1 MSSVPL
7 LPSSALLRTWSVLGR
22 LLLLGF
28 GLALL
33 MGARAEASSGPDVSN
48 YQHPNDAPINWTQ
61 VRNAG
66 HIFAYVKATEG
77 PSSAGGYY
85 TNPYFASDW
94 AGIGAAPMYR
104 GAYHFARPQYP
115 LSSAVL
121 QARYFVSVT
130 GSMHGYGDLPPVLD
144 LESTGGLPPADLASW
159 TQSWLSEVERLTAR
173 RPIIYTGYYFWNDN
187 VQSTAFGGY
196 RLWMARYT
204 SAPSPHPLPS
214 SWPTW
219 TFWQYT
225 SSASVPGIVG
235 NVDMNTFC
243 CPDAN
248 LTALADGSNANPAAG
263 NPFGTLDGATRL
275 PGAISVAGW
284 TLDPD
289 TTAPL
294 KVHVYVDGN
303 IAGVLDANTSRPDV
317 NGVFP
322 GWGSNHGYAGVV
334 PVTGPGAHNVCVYA
348 INAATGAAN
357 TQLGCTTVVGT
368 PVGNLDAVT
377 STRSNQLTAA
387 GWAIDP
393 DTDAPVQVHVYVDGK
408 GMAFATADQPRA
420 DLTAAFATTSA
431 AHGYQIDVGGLSA
444 GVHTACAYAINVGS
458 GAGNREIG
466 CKAVSV
472 MASDPVGNLDLAS
485 GGAGGVR
492 VAGWTVDPDASASI
506 DVHVYVDGVRSIF
519 PTDIARPDVAGA
531 FPGLGIQHGFDRFI
545 GGLAPGAHQAC
556 AYGINTG
563 PGTNA
568 LVGCRSFTVPTGSP
582 LGSLDDVT
590 ARPSTLTVAGW
601 ALDPDV
607 KDPIAVHVYIDGK
620 KAGETVASLA
630 RPDVANAFPVFGV
643 PHGYQATFG
652 GIGGGPHTVCAYGIN
667 VGAGTNAL
675 AGCRVVT
682 SSGVPFGS
690 LDAVTSASSG
700 TKVTVAGWAI
710 DPDTTAPVAIHVY
723 VDGVGAAILTANG
736 ARPDVA
742 AAFPPYGPGHGY
754 GASIAGLAPG
764 PHRVCAFAINVGSGA
779 VNPELGCAT
788 I

>member
-1 MSSVPL
+1 MSSASL

-28 GLALL
+28 GLVLVMA
-33 MGARAEASSGPDVSN
+33 ARAEATSGPDVSN
-48 YQHPNDAPINWTQ
+48 YQHPNGAPINWTQ

-187 VQSTAFGGY
+187 VKSTAFGGY

-204 SAPSPHPLPS
+204 SASSPHPLPS

-263 NPFGTLDGATRL
+263 NPFGNVDAAVRI
-275 PGAISVAGW
+275 PGGVSVTGW

-289 TTAPL
+289 TTSPL
-294 KVHVYVDGN
+294 SVHVYVDGK
-303 IAGVLDANTSRPDV
+303 IAGALAADAPRPDV
-317 NGVFP
+317 SGTYP
-322 GWGSNHGYAGVV
+322 GWGTNHGFAGSV
-334 PVTGPGAHNVCVYA
+334 PVGPGDHTVCVYA
-348 INAATGAAN
+348 INAGTGAAN
-357 TQLGCTTVVGT
+357 TQLGCQSVVGT
-368 PVGNLDAVT
+368 PVGSLDTVT
-377 STRSNQLTAA
+377 STRSNVLTVA

-393 DTDAPVQVHVYVDGK
+393 DTDAPIQVHVYVDGK
-408 GMAFATADQPRA
+408 G
-420 DLTAAFATTSA
+420 AAFAMADRSRPDLSSAFVGAGA
-431 AHGYQIDVGGLSA
+431 AHGYEIDVGGLSA
-444 GVHTACAYAINVGS
+444 GTHTACTYAINVGS
-458 GAGNREIG
+458 GAGNRELG
-466 CKAVSV
+466 CKAVTV
-472 MASDPVGNLDLAS
+472 MASDPVGSLDLAA

-492 VAGWTVDPDASASI
+492 VSGWTVDPDSPASI
-506 DVHVYVDGVRSIF
+506 DVHVYVDGVRSII
-519 PTDIARPDVAGA
+519 PTDVARPDVAA
-531 FPGLGIQHGFDRFI
+531 VFPTHGSRHGFDRFI
-545 GGLAPGAHQAC
+545 GGLGAGPHQVC

-568 LVGCRSFTVPTGSP
+568 LVGCRTFTVPAGSP
-582 LGSLDDVT
+582 LGRLDDAV
-590 ARPSTLTVAGW
+590 AGPSTIAIAGW
-601 ALDPDV
+601 VIDPDV
-607 KDPIAVHVYIDGK
+607 TDPIAVHVYIDGK
-620 KAGETVASLA
+620 KVGETTAALD
-630 RPDVANAFPVFGV
+630 RPDVAGAYPVFGWG
-643 PHGYQATFG
+643 HGYAATFG
-652 GIGGGPHTVCAYGIN
+652 GIGGGTHTVCAYGIN

-675 AGCRVVT
+675 AGCRTVT

-690 LDAVTSASSG
+690 LDAASAASGG
-700 TKVTVAGWAI
+700 TKVTIAGWAI
-710 DPDTTAPVAIHVY
+710 DPDTTGPLAVHVY

-736 ARPDVA
+736 PRPDVA
-742 AAFPPYGPGHGY
+742 AAFPPYGAAHGY
-754 GASIAGLAPG
+754 GATIAGLAPG
-764 PHRVCAFAINVGSGA
+764 AHRVCAFAINVGSGA
-779 VNPELGCAT
+779 VNPELGCAVV
-788 I
+788 